1 MDDAQVVAV
10 ISAGELD
17 GLAAALDM
25 YAAPLY
31 DYCHSMAPEFA
42 ARAVHDTFV
51 VAWCRLETLRD
62 PDKLYL
68 WLQTIAGNECYRRM
82 LAGYPGA
89 GYPGAGDPGEIE
101 AWPGLPPRLPG
112 QVLSA
117 CIDDTPTGRAYRVS
131 VTHRAGPFGHDGFP
145 KAAEP
150 SGRWRRHFRPNPRL
164 AAAVVA
170 AVVAA
175 TAAAAIAGLR
185 TTGAVRPEQASVV
198 PPSFQSSTAPG
209 AAALPITPA
218 SPVPYPPRVT
228 RSGEVKLASKPHARH
243 VGAVP
248 PAAPAA
254 PVQLPPSPSVPP
266 YVAPLVTLLLQPWQ
280 PMPPSVMPGNGGGN
294 GNGNGNGGGNGGG
307 NDNGNGNKNG
317 NGNGNGDG

>member
-1 MDDAQVVAV
+1 M

-17 GLAAALDM
+17 GLAAALDK

-42 ARAVHDTFV
+42 AQAVHDTFV

-82 LAGYPGA
+82 LAG
-89 GYPGAGDPGEIE
+89 DPGEVE
-101 AWPGLPPRLPG
+101 ARLGLPPRLPG

-117 CIDDTPTGRAYRVS
+117 CVDNTPPGRAYRVS

-150 SGRWRRHFRPNPRL
+150 SGKWRRRFRTNPRL
-164 AAAVVA
+164 TAAVVA

-175 TAAAAIAGLR
+175 TAAAATAGLR
-185 TTGAVRPEQASVV
+185 ATSASRPELASVS
-198 PPSFQSSTAPG
+198 PPSFRSSSAPG
-209 AAALPITPA
+209 AAALPVTPA
-218 SPVPYPPRVT
+218 SPIPYSPRVT
-228 RSGEVKLASKPHARH
+228 RSGEVKVAGKPHARRA
-243 VGAVP
+243 G
-248 PAAPAA
+248 AAPAGASASAVQMA
-254 PVQLPPSPSVPP
+254 PPPPPPPSVAPPP
-266 YVAPLVTLLLQPWQ
+266 YVAPLVTLLLQPWP
-280 PMPPSVMPGNGGGN
+280 PMPPTVMPGNGGGNGDGGGN
-294 GNGNGNGGGNGGG
+294 GNGNGNGNGGG
-307 NDNGNGNKNG
+307 GGKG
-317 NGNGNGDG
+317 NGNGG